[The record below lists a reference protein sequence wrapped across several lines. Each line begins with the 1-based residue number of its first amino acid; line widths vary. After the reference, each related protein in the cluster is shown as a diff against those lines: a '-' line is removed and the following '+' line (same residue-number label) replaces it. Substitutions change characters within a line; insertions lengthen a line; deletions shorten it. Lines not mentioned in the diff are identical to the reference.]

1 MSDEPVRVN
10 VCIRKI
16 AFGDGVGGMERAA
29 VRHIEGMLATGL
41 TVRLYT
47 AAETLQG
54 IVPPGVEVVDVPWPF
69 GLSTGGGPT
78 FGLAYWLWVQR
89 LRESIALSDRYR
101 EILHL
106 HGAAAGVLDGS
117 GRFAAARTVVN
128 PHGLEAFGS
137 FSLKRVP
144 NRVFLRR
151 LARKGRFADRII
163 ATDELLAPVI
173 SRHVGCSASR
183 IECIVNAVDLA
194 PLSTVPPMQEPDRKD
209 IKIVT
214 VGRLVR
220 NKGYD
225 LLLDALKNPAVRA
238 ALPARWEWVHF
249 GDGAMADELV
259 AKARVEPVVTLSI
272 LRGRSDDE
280 VRSTLADADFFVQPS
295 RFEGSSL
302 TTLEAM
308 AHGRVIVACAVG
320 GIPNKISEGVTGY
333 LASTPTSSEIS
344 NALVRAIRKPTTGAA
359 AARLVREKYGANT
372 ERERY
377 LALYRTIFLDRESE
391 RTYS

>member
-1 MSDEPVRVN
+1 MSNEPLRVN
-10 VCIRKI
+10 ICIRKI

-29 VRHIEGMLATGL
+29 VRHIEGMLAAGL

-47 AAETLQG
+47 ASDTLQG
-54 IVPPGVEVVDVPWPF
+54 IVPPGVDVVDVPWPS

-106 HGAAAGVLDGS
+106 HGAAAGVLDRS
-117 GRFAAARTVVN
+117 ARFAAARTVVN

-144 NRVFLRR
+144 NRLFLRR
-151 LARKGRFADRII
+151 LARKGRFADKII

-173 SRHVGCSASR
+173 ARHVGCSASR
-183 IECIVNAVDLA
+183 IECVVNAVDLV
-194 PLSTVPPMQEPDRKD
+194 PLSSVDPMQEPDRKTFR
-209 IKIVT
+209 IVT

-225 LLLDALKNPAVRA
+225 LLLDALKNPAVRDA
-238 ALPARWEWVHF
+238 MPAGWEWIHF
-249 GDGAMADELV
+249 GDGTAADELV
-259 AKARVEPVVTLSI
+259 TKAAVQPVVTLSI

-280 VRSTLADADFFVQPS
+280 VRNGLADADLFVQPS

-308 AHGRVIVACAVG
+308 SHGRVIVACAVG
-320 GIPNKISEGVTGY
+320 GIPNKILEGVTGY
-333 LASTPTSSEIS
+333 LASKPTSEEIA
-344 NALVRAIRKPTTGAA
+344 NAVIRAIRNPTTGAA
-359 AARLVREKYGANT
+359 AARLVREKYSADT

-377 LALYRTIFLDRESE
+377 LALYRTIFLDRKPE
-391 RTYS
+391 RTYL